1 MLTLI
6 DLPVVSVVL
15 FVMGLFVESSRI
27 CVSCFCLKSAEAEG
41 CAMSSAG
48 DRQLFNRVVLDSFL
62 HGKLEVNSNWRKD
75 LVTPGCLVT
84 DTK

>member
-1 MLTLI
+1 
-6 DLPVVSVVL
+6 
-15 FVMGLFVESSRI
+15 
-27 CVSCFCLKSAEAEG
+27 
-41 CAMSSAG
+41 MSSAG